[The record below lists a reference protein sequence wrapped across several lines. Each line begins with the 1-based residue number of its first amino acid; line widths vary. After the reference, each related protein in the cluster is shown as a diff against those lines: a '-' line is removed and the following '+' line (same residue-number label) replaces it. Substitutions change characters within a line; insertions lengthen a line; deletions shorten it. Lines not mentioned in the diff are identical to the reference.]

1 MWILVFGITQVVLGV
16 LTCLDN
22 RPSAMKAKN
31 EALQA
36 GKQPKQNPILA
47 LGGCFYCV
55 WFIIGNVW
63 FFWFTPETVFAPMG
77 AGNGTDTHSENCAV
91 LENFGFILL
100 ICLWTV
106 PFVLICCVY
115 VFVFVM
121 PMIMKQRQANF
132 ANNYPMGARDSEES
146 RPNPA
151 KLPEVRDSIIR
162 DYSRPNPAKLPEV
175 RDLF

>member
-16 LTCLDN
+16 LTCFDN
-22 RPSAMKAKN
+22 RPSAIKAKI
-31 EALQA
+31 EAQLA

-63 FFWFTPETVFAPMG
+63 FFWFTPETVFAPMR
-77 AGNGTDTHSENCAV
+77 GNVQTGTDQHSENCAA
-91 LENFGFILL
+91 LEKFGFILL

-115 VFVFVM
+115 VFVM
-121 PMIMKQRQANF
+121 PMIMKQQQANF
-132 ANNYPMGARDSEES
+132 ANNPMGAPDSEES
-146 RPNPA
+146 RVISA
-151 KLPEVRDSIIR
+151 
-162 DYSRPNPAKLPEV
+162 
-175 RDLF
+175 